1 MIPWL
6 PSALVNH
13 LWQSTIFVLLVWLVT
28 VTLRSNGAR
37 VRYWLW
43 MGASLKFLLPLSALI
58 ELGERLQWRDAPVA
72 VQPAVSFVLQDVLT
86 PVTLVTSVPPSIP
99 QSTADLS
106 WVLATVWGAGV
117 AIALMSWWRQ
127 WLPIRAALRRASRVV
142 LDPHYG
148 TDGLAVLSSPLMPE
162 PGVVGILRPRLLLPE
177 GIVERLTPAQLRA
190 LIVHEW
196 CHVRCHDNLAAAI
209 HMVVRGAARRRT

>member
-127 WLPIRAALRRASRVV
+127 WLPIRAALRRASRVQK
-142 LDPHYG
+142 
-148 TDGLAVLSSPLMPE
+148 ASSSASPL
-162 PGVVGILRPRLLLPE
+162 RN
-177 GIVERLTPAQLRA
+177 
-190 LIVHEW
+190 
-196 CHVRCHDNLAAAI
+196 C
-209 HMVVRGAARRRT
+209 AR